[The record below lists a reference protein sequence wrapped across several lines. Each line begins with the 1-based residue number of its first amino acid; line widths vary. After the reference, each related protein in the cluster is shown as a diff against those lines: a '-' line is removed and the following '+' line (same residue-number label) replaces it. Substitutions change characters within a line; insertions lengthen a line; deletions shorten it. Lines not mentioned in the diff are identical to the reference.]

1 MELRGCTEISYTMSF
16 SLFCFL
22 CCLPLAKGPLLA
34 YGRKSASEARLG
46 APHTPAPTK
55 SDWPCRQ
62 ASFISRGG
70 TSQATSAP
78 ARGPQGCCLC
88 TTMTLLDLLSS
99 QIMLSCPHF
108 SVVVQRERRLGTL
121 QAWWKASRRE
131 WNPGTSP
138 CFGLSSYSTWNLS
151 GQARVP
157 YGSDLKLSRMSF
169 FPLLS

>member
-16 SLFCFL
+16 SLFCFP

-34 YGRKSASEARLG
+34 YGPKSASEARLG

-88 TTMTLLDLLSS
+88 TLLDLLSS
-99 QIMLSCPHF
+99 QIMLSVPISVSLYRGRDAWEPCRPGGRQAGGSGTQGPALASDCP
-108 SVVVQRERRLGTL
+108 
-121 QAWWKASRRE
+121 
-131 WNPGTSP
+131 
-138 CFGLSSYSTWNLS
+138 SSSTWNLS

>member
-1 MELRGCTEISYTMSF
+1 MELRSCTGISYTMSF
-16 SLFCFL
+16 SLFCFP

-34 YGRKSASEARLG
+34 YGPKSASEARLG

-88 TTMTLLDLLSS
+88 TTMALLDLLSS

-108 SVVVQRERRLGTL
+108 SVVVQEGETPGNPAGLVEGKQEGVEPRDQPLLRIVFLLYVESLRSSKGSIWFGL
-121 QAWWKASRRE
+121 KAS
-131 WNPGTSP
+131 SP
-138 CFGLSSYSTWNLS
+138 CFHS
-151 GQARVP
+151 
-157 YGSDLKLSRMSF
+157 
-169 FPLLS
+169 